1 MPNWPAQPW
10 CLMRILVDTPMFLP
24 SRKRLIFPLKL
35 KENHPTWNRLDLLA
49 CRVSGKNLLNQKF
62 QKSQV
67 NILTKSSRSKAIKR
81 FVKGIQVIFTYQ

>member
-24 SRKRLIFPLKL
+24 SRKRLIFPLKP

-49 CRVSGKNLLNQKF
+49 YRVSGKNLLNQKF
-62 QKSQV
+62 QKSQL
-67 NILTKSSRSKAIKR
+67 ISLQKARDQKLLR
-81 FVKGIQVIFTYQ
+81 DL

>member
-24 SRKRLIFPLKL
+24 SRKRLIFPLKS

-62 QKSQV
+62 QKSQL
-67 NILTKSSRSKAIKR
+67 ISLQKARDQKLLR
-81 FVKGIQVIFTYQ
+81 DL

>member
-62 QKSQV
+62 QKSQL
-67 NILTKSSRSKAIKR
+67 ISLQKARDQKLLR
-81 FVKGIQVIFTYQ
+81 DL